1 MAANMIY
8 LIPLG
13 EVDRSIMEFSR
24 HCVHDA
30 FQLESQISGRQID
43 IAQAYDSMRNQYNS
57 AKLLQEIIVDPPSD
71 ALKVFGITGQD
82 LFLPIFTFLF
92 GQAQLNGIG
101 GLLSYFRLDNSFYGL
116 RADPL
121 LLQDRIRKEIVH
133 EMGHNFGLV
142 HCFNPVCV
150 MRPSTYVEDID
161 QKETDFCATCLRQ
174 LNDKLREYR

>member
-1 MAANMIY
+1 MAANLIY

-13 EVDRSIMEFSR
+13 KLDRSILEFSC

-30 FQLESQISGRQID
+30 FQLDAKIASHKINISLAFD
-43 IAQAYDSMRNQYNS
+43 AVRNQYNS
-57 AKLLQEIIVDPPSD
+57 AKLLKDIITNPPAD
-71 ALKVFGITGQD
+71 AFKVFGITDKD

-92 GQAQLNGIG
+92 GQAQLNGLG
-101 GLLSYFRLDNSFYGL
+101 GLLSYYRLDNRFYGL

-133 EMGHNFGLV
+133 ELGHNFGLV
-142 HCFNPVCV
+142 HCFDPVCV

-161 QKETDFCATCLRQ
+161 QKEAAFCGTCLRQ
-174 LNDKLREYR
+174 LNDNLRQYR